1 MQARSSRR
9 SPGITL
15 WVLKKWQHD
24 LPLAM
29 RSRIGANALQLF
41 EKSSTFC
48 KTKPPNHQKFSE
60 SLKPTHHH
68 HTLTTRARLFPL
80 QIFQLQ
86 SVQHQQSKSP
96 KELIQWHRSKS
107 KAIHP
112 TAITKQCHEWC
123 HTQMGYCLT
132 QKFFR
137 VEQQA
142 AGGEIHFLFRAFQLC
157 ISSTRK
163 WVFRCHQGD
172 SVSVSNISSFIGLFW
187 FCKWPCSE
195 LIVPFFELLNLMSSG
210 YREKV
215 WLGQCSFL
223 LWFWMID
230 SSQMF
235 PINCTVAPAQPRQDL
250 VWQRDGYKR
259 N

>member
-1 MQARSSRR
+1 MK
-9 SPGITL
+9 
-15 WVLKKWQHD
+15 LKANAGKKQSLQPKHNVVGPEKRQHD

-29 RSRIGANALQLF
+29 RSRLVPMPSNFLKKG
-41 EKSSTFC
+41 STFC

-123 HTQMGYCLT
+123 HTQMGDCLT
-132 QKFFR
+132 QIFFR

-157 ISSTRK
+157 ISSTRNR
-163 WVFRCHQGD
+163 VFRQLPPRWF
-172 SVSVSNISSFIGLFW
+172 SISI
-187 FCKWPCSE
+187 KR
-195 LIVPFFELLNLMSSG
+195 FELHRVVLVLQMAMLRVDRS
-210 YREKV
+210 
-215 WLGQCSFL
+215 L
-223 LWFWMID
+223 LWTFEFDVFWI
-230 SSQMF
+230 
-235 PINCTVAPAQPRQDL
+235 
-250 VWQRDGYKR
+250 
-259 N
+259 